1 MNQKERTKRDEEKAK
16 AKGLVKIHPLIP
28 KDKTGEALAFCK
40 ALRDQY
46 GLEKDS
52 DDE

>member
-16 AKGLVKIHPLIP
+16 AKGLKKIHPLVP
-28 KDKTGEALAFCK
+28 ANRTVEALAFCK

-46 GLEKDS
+46 GLEKGG
-52 DDE
+52 